1 MASLTLGTVFKF
13 DDRDGV
19 EPELILGADGAPKE
33 GSVNFKKLVRSIAP
47 VASAASTEGCSLL
60 RGRLTIEYASVL
72 QAASRFLYLDMY
84 HIQRTAF
91 ARWLRPSTSSPATS
105 SRASLVQRACPRR
118 THPSHGR
125 GPDPFTIERT
135 RVRSW
140 IASSDSG
147 AASASGAG

>member
-19 EPELILGADGAPKE
+19 ELILGADGAPKE

-72 QAASRFLYLDMY
+72 QAASIVSLHFRYVSY
-84 HIQRTAF
+84 TTEPPHR
-91 ARWLRPSTSSPATS
+91 SPA
-105 SRASLVQRACPRR
+105 
-118 THPSHGR
+118 PSKPLRDG
-125 GPDPFTIERT
+125 
-135 RVRSW
+135 
-140 IASSDSG
+140 
-147 AASASGAG
+147 